1 MQYQGKTFR
10 NDTVELD
17 GNEFEGCDIH
27 HCTLVYRGGKVPL
40 LANST
45 VADCQFTFEGSALN
59 TMILLRLLYHGGFQ
73 PVVESFLNDIR
84 TL

>member
-10 NDTVELD
+10 NATVELD
-17 GNEFEGCDIH
+17 GNEFEGCDIQ

-45 VADCQFTFEGSALN
+45 VEHCQFTFEDSALN

-73 PVVESFLNDIR
+73 PVVDSFLNDIR